1 MFPQPKKW
9 PRYLVGA
16 IVVVFVFKNPAAAA
30 HLVNHLSGLVS
41 QGSAALSRFAS
52 ALHVG

>member
-9 PRYLVGA
+9 PRYVVGA
-16 IVVVFVFKNPAAAA
+16 IVVVFVVKNPAAAA
-30 HLVNHLSGLVS
+30 QLVNHLGGLIS
-41 QGSAALSRFAS
+41 QGATALSQFAS

>member
-9 PRYLVGA
+9 PRYVAGA
-16 IVVVFVFKNPAAAA
+16 VIAVFVFKNPDTAA
-30 HLVNHLSGLVS
+30 HLVNQLGGLIS
-41 QGSAALSRFAS
+41 QGATALSRFAS

>member
-9 PRYLVGA
+9 PRYVVGA

-30 HLVNHLSGLVS
+30 HLVNQLSGLVS
-41 QGSAALSRFAS
+41 QGANALSRFAS
-52 ALHVG
+52 ALHLG

>member
-9 PRYLVGA
+9 PRYVAGA

-30 HLVNHLSGLVS
+30 QLVNHLSGLIS
-41 QGSAALSRFAS
+41 LGATALSRFAA